1 MRYDGPFE
9 IVKKISPVSYQLQM
23 PASYG
28 IHPVLNIAHLEK
40 YHTSPPPPEFGVRPQ
55 NSLNREDFDNL
66 PKYKVEK
73 IVAKHW
79 KKGWNGR
86 RILQYLMCFKGYS
99 EDYDEW
105 LTGDQLKNAPE
116 PLEIWRR
123 LKEMQRMSQKVSA
136 TVSTAFQS
144 HHFHSI
150 Y

>member
-9 IVKKISPVSYQLQM
+9 IIKKISPVSYRLRM

-40 YHTSPPPPEFGVRPQ
+40 YCVSPPKFGVRPQ
-55 NSLNREDFDNL
+55 KSLNREDFDNL
-66 PKYKVEK
+66 LEYEVEK
-73 IVAKHW
+73 IVAERR
-79 KKGWNGR
+79 KKGRNGR
-86 RILQYLMCFKGYS
+86 QILQYLMRFKGYS

-105 LTGDQLKNAPE
+105 LTGNQLKNAPE

-123 LKEMQRMSQKVSA
+123 SKEIQRMSQKVSA
-136 TVSTAFQS
+136 TVSTTFCG
-144 HHFHSI
+144 HRFHSI